1 MFSLVR
7 NRTYNKKKIL
17 VMGTLFL
24 AVLLFLAARVV
35 FLIYY
40 RGPELA
46 EKAKELQER
55 ERTLVAQRGQ
65 ILDRNGVILAE
76 NQTVYNISVIHN
88 QIEDEKAV
96 VDLLSEKLDM
106 DADVVYEKVS
116 KVTSIEKIKNN
127 VPKDIGDEIM
137 SFGLKGIKVDEGSKS
152 YYPYDNLA
160 SKILGFAGGDNQGII
175 GLETVYEDVLAGENG
190 ELISTTDARGVEL
203 DDYMETI
210 EEPIKGDDLM
220 LTIDYNIQCYCM
232 QTAEKVY
239 RQKEAEGVSIIAMN
253 PQNGEILAMV
263 DYPEFNLNDPFSF
276 TGDFSECTDLNEMW
290 RNSCI
295 NDTYE
300 PGSVFKIITTAASLE
315 ENIVSLDEQ
324 FFCPGYITVDDRT
337 IHCHKTTGHGSEN
350 FVEAIG
356 NSCNPVFITLGLRL
370 GVDRYYSYFDKFGLL
385 EKSGIDLP
393 GEAGTI
399 MHEKENMGQVE
410 LATVSFGQS
419 FQLTPVRL
427 MTTVAA
433 LINGGTT
440 VVPHLGKTI
449 IDSETGESTP
459 IPYETGESIV
469 SSETSETLRFLLEKV
484 VSEGGGNK
492 AYLEGYEIGGK
503 TATSQTLPRS
513 DNKYISSFL
522 GFAPADDPQIMILIK
537 INDPQGAY
545 YGGVIAAPVAKELF
559 ENILPYLSVLDNKQ

>member
-137 SFGLKGIKVDEGSKS
+137 SFGLKGIKVDEGSKR

-210 EEPIKGDDLM
+210 AEPIKGDDLM

>member
-137 SFGLKGIKVDEGSKS
+137 SFGLKGIKVDEGSKR